1 MSETTNSTISRPALL
16 EQLKSEKPARS
27 AWGRGIQAAAV
38 EIVEGVDYIDELPAS
53 YKPFERALLGGARDW
68 SQYSW
73 GGCSLCCNVE
83 IAERYMTPS
92 GLKRYMAPGHKSKR
106 GFRRRAASRHA
117 GPRPTGRVPPRL
129 PRRGVDRI
137 GERPRPSNENAP

>member
-27 AWGRGIQAAAV
+27 AWRRGVQAAAV
-38 EIVEGVDYIDELPAS
+38 EIVESVDYIDELPAS

-92 GLKRYMAPGHKSKR
+92 GLKRYMAPGHEASE
-106 GFRRRAASRHA
+106 GFGGEQLLDMQARALRAACRRAYRAAASIA
-117 GPRPTGRVPPRL
+117 
-129 PRRGVDRI
+129 
-137 GERPRPSNENAP
+137 

>member
-27 AWGRGIQAAAV
+27 AWGRGVQAAAV
-38 EIVEGVDYIDELPAS
+38 EIVESVDYIDELPAS

-92 GLKRYMAPGHKSKR
+92 GLKRYMAPGHEASE
-106 GFRRRAASRHA
+106 GFGGEQLLDMQARALRAACRRAYRAAASIA
-117 GPRPTGRVPPRL
+117 
-129 PRRGVDRI
+129 
-137 GERPRPSNENAP
+137 

>member
-1 MSETTNSTISRPALL
+1 MSETTNSTISRPAPL

-27 AWGRGIQAAAV
+27 AWGRGVQAAAV
-38 EIVEGVDYIDELPAS
+38 EIVESVDYIDELPAS
-53 YKPFERALLGGARDW
+53 YKPFERALLGDARDW

-92 GLKRYMAPGHKSKR
+92 GLKRYMAPGHEASE
-106 GFRRRAASRHA
+106 GFGGEQLLDMQARALRAACRRAYRAAASIA
-117 GPRPTGRVPPRL
+117 
-129 PRRGVDRI
+129 
-137 GERPRPSNENAP
+137 

>member
-27 AWGRGIQAAAV
+27 AWGRGIQPAAV

-53 YKPFERALLGGARDW
+53 YKPFERALLGGAREW

-92 GLKRYMAPGHKSKR
+92 GLKRYMAPGHEASE
-106 GFRRRAASRHA
+106 GFGGEQLLDMQARALRAACRRAYRAAASIA
-117 GPRPTGRVPPRL
+117 
-129 PRRGVDRI
+129 
-137 GERPRPSNENAP
+137 

>member
-27 AWGRGIQAAAV
+27 AWGRGVQAAAV
-38 EIVEGVDYIDELPAS
+38 EIVESVDYIDELPAS

-73 GGCSLCCNVE
+73 GGCSLCYNVE

-92 GLKRYMAPGHKSKR
+92 GLKRYMAPGHEASE
-106 GFRRRAASRHA
+106 GFGGEQLLDMQARALRAACRRAYRAAASIA
-117 GPRPTGRVPPRL
+117 
-129 PRRGVDRI
+129 
-137 GERPRPSNENAP
+137 

>member
-27 AWGRGIQAAAV
+27 AWGRGVQAAAD
-38 EIVEGVDYIDELPAS
+38 EIVERVDYTDELPAS

-92 GLKRYMAPGHKSKR
+92 GLKRYMAPGHEASE
-106 GFRRRAASRHA
+106 GFGGEQLLDMQARALRAACRRAYRAAASIA
-117 GPRPTGRVPPRL
+117 
-129 PRRGVDRI
+129 
-137 GERPRPSNENAP
+137 

>member
-27 AWGRGIQAAAV
+27 AWGRGVQAAAV
-38 EIVEGVDYIDELPAS
+38 EIVESVDYIDELPAS
-53 YKPFERALLGGARDW
+53 YKPFEWALLGGARDW

-92 GLKRYMAPGHKSKR
+92 GLKRYMAPGHEASE
-106 GFRRRAASRHA
+106 GFGGEQLLDMQARALRAACRRAYRAAASIA
-117 GPRPTGRVPPRL
+117 
-129 PRRGVDRI
+129 
-137 GERPRPSNENAP
+137 

>member
-27 AWGRGIQAAAV
+27 AWGRGVQAAAV
-38 EIVEGVDYIDELPAS
+38 EIVESVDYIDELPAS

-92 GLKRYMAPGHKSKR
+92 GLKRYMTPGHEASE
-106 GFRRRAASRHA
+106 GFGGEQLLDMQARALRAACRRAYRAAASIA
-117 GPRPTGRVPPRL
+117 
-129 PRRGVDRI
+129 
-137 GERPRPSNENAP
+137 

>member
-92 GLKRYMAPGHKSKR
+92 GLKRYMAPGHEASE
-106 GFRRRAASRHA
+106 GFGGEQLLDMQARALRAACRRAYRAAASIA
-117 GPRPTGRVPPRL
+117 
-129 PRRGVDRI
+129 
-137 GERPRPSNENAP
+137 